1 MGFLFLLKFFRMES
15 LFSLF
20 YQSSGVCTDTRNIKP
35 DSLFIALKG
44 ANFDGN
50 EFVLQALENG
60 ARYAITSRQKLA
72 DNKSIF
78 FVEDTLLFIQNLGRF
93 HRRKFNI
100 PVIGIT
106 GSNGKTTTKELVYA
120 VLSSKFNTL
129 CTKGNLNN
137 HLGVPFTLLEL
148 NANHEVAIIEMGAN
162 KPGDIKELVEIAEP
176 TCGLITGIGAAHI
189 EGFGSLE
196 GVIKTKSEMY
206 DFLKIQ
212 QGLIFYNSS
221 DEILKKLIGNYFS
234 TFTYG
239 VNDVAQVQARLDKMT
254 PYLNFSWRVAG
265 GTWNSVAAK
274 MVGAYNLNN
283 YLAAVALGVHFGL
296 EHDAISH
303 ALEHYVPENN
313 RSQVTETGRNTLI
326 MDAYN
331 ANITSMKAALES
343 FDAVERDKKAVV
355 LGDMRELGAL
365 SAEAHQEIVDWLVDK
380 SYLKFLVGEEFSKT
394 NAIQIEKGFRHFPN
408 TKSLIEYL
416 KSEPIQEYFI
426 LVKGSRGIALEGVLE
441 VL

>member
-1 MGFLFLLKFFRMES
+1 METLFD
-15 LFSLF
+15 LF
-20 YQSSGVCTDTRNIKP
+20 YQTSGICTDTRNIKP

-50 EFVLQALENG
+50 EFVHQALENG
-60 ARYAITSRQKLA
+60 ARFAISSREELS

-106 GSNGKTTTKELVYA
+106 GSNGKTTTKELVNA
-120 VLSSKFNTL
+120 VLSRKFKTL
-129 CTKGNLNN
+129 CTTGNLNN

-148 NANHEVAIIEMGAN
+148 NETHEIAIIEMGAN
-162 KPGDIKELVEIAEP
+162 KPGDIQELVDIAEP

-212 QGLIFYNSS
+212 QGLIFYNSN
-221 DEILKKLIGNYFS
+221 DEILQRQLGNYFN

-239 VNDVAQVQARLDKMT
+239 VNESAQVQGRLDKMT
-254 PYLNFSWRVAG
+254 PYLNFSWKRNDGEFHAV
-265 GTWNSVAAK
+265 SAK
-274 MVGAYNLNN
+274 MVGAYNLIN
-283 YLAAVALGVHFGL
+283 YLTAAAVGVHFGVS
-296 EHDAISH
+296 EAMISE
-303 ALEHYVPENN
+303 ALESYTPSNN

-343 FDAVERDKKAVV
+343 FNSVERENKAVI

-365 SAEAHQEIVDWLVDK
+365 SAEAHQEIVDWLSAK
-380 SYLKFLVGEEFSKT
+380 SFKKFLVGEEFSKT
-394 NAIQIEKGFRHFPN
+394 DFDQSFLHFPN
-408 TKSLIEYL
+408 TNALVAHLQSNTLEGH
-416 KSEPIQEYFI
+416 FI
-426 LVKGSRGIALEGVLE
+426 LVKGSRGIALEGVLK

>member
-1 MGFLFLLKFFRMES
+1 MES
-15 LFSLF
+15 LFDLF
-20 YQSSGVCTDTRNIKP
+20 YQSSGICTDTRNIQP
-35 DSLFIALKG
+35 NSLFIGLKG

-50 EFVLQALENG
+50 EFVLQAIDHG
-60 ARYAITSRQKLA
+60 ALFSITSREELA
-72 DNKSIF
+72 NGKTIF
-78 FVEDTLLFIQNLGRF
+78 YVPDTLLFVQELGRF

-106 GSNGKTTTKELVYA
+106 GSNGKTTTKELVNA
-120 VLSSKFNTL
+120 VLSKKFNTL
-129 CTKGNLNN
+129 CTTGNLNN
-137 HLGVPFTLLEL
+137 HLGVPFTLLEM
-148 NANHEVAIIEMGAN
+148 NEAHEIAIIEMGAN

-196 GVIKTKSEMY
+196 GVILTKSEMY

-221 DEILKKLIGNYFS
+221 DEILKKQLGNYFN

-239 VNDVAQVQARLDKMT
+239 VNENDQVQGRLDKMT
-254 PYLNFSWRVAG
+254 PYLNFSWKRKDGEFHAV
-265 GTWNSVAAK
+265 SAK
-274 MVGAYNLNN
+274 MIGAYNLINF
-283 YLAAVALGVHFGL
+283 LTAAAIGVHFDVSDEL
-296 EHDAISH
+296 ISE
-303 ALEHYVPENN
+303 ALESYTPSNN

-343 FDAVERDKKAVV
+343 FDAVEHPNKAVI

-365 SAEAHQEIVDWLVDK
+365 SAEAHQEIVDWLSAK
-380 SYLKFLVGEEFSKT
+380 SFKKFLVGEEFSKT
-394 NAIQIEKGFRHFPN
+394 HFNQSFLHFPN
-408 TKSLIEYL
+408 AMALVTHLQSNTLEGH
-416 KSEPIQEYFI
+416 FI
-426 LVKGSRGIALEGVLE
+426 LVKGSRGIALEQVLQA
-441 VL
+441 L

>member
-1 MGFLFLLKFFRMES
+1 MES
-15 LFSLF
+15 LFDLF
-20 YQSSGVCTDTRNIKP
+20 YQSSGICTDTRNFKR
-35 DSLFIALKG
+35 DSLFVALKG
-44 ANFDGN
+44 PNFDGN
-50 EFVLQALENG
+50 DYVYQALEAGSKFAICSNAHLANDSTIYYTPDTLDFIQQL
-60 ARYAITSRQKLA
+60 ARY
-72 DNKSIF
+72 
-78 FVEDTLLFIQNLGRF
+78 
-93 HRRKFNI
+93 HRRKFKM
-100 PVIGIT
+100 PLLAIT
-106 GSNGKTTTKELVYA
+106 GSNGKTTTKELVNA
-120 VLSSKFNTL
+120 VLSKKFNTL
-129 CTKGNLNN
+129 CTTGNLNN
-137 HLGVPFTLLEL
+137 HLGVPFTLLEM
-148 NANHEVAIIEMGAN
+148 NEAHEIAIIEMGAN

-212 QGLIFYNSS
+212 QDLIFYNSS
-221 DEILKKLIGNYFS
+221 DEILKKQLGNYFN

-239 VNDVAQVQARLDKMT
+239 VNDEAQVQGRLDKMT
-254 PYLNFSWRVAG
+254 PYLNFSWRLAG
-265 GTWNSVAAK
+265 GEWNSVTAK

-283 YLAAVALGVHFGL
+283 YLVAVALGVHFGL
-296 EHDAISH
+296 EHGAISH
-303 ALEHYVPENN
+303 ALEHYVPANN

-365 SAEAHQEIVDWLVDK
+365 SAEAHQEIVAWLADK

-394 NAIQIEKGFRHFPN
+394 NACQIEKGFRHFPN
-408 TKSLIEYL
+408 TKSLIEHL
-416 KSEPIQEYFI
+416 KFEPIQEHFI

>member
-1 MGFLFLLKFFRMES
+1 MES
-15 LFSLF
+15 FFSLF

-50 EFVLQALENG
+50 EFVHQALENG
-60 ARYAITSRQKLA
+60 ARFAISSREELS

-106 GSNGKTTTKELVYA
+106 GSNGKTTTKELVNA
-120 VLSSKFNTL
+120 VLSRKFKTL
-129 CTKGNLNN
+129 CTTGNLNN

-148 NANHEVAIIEMGAN
+148 NETHEIAIIEMGAN
-162 KPGDIKELVEIAEP
+162 KPGDIQELVDIAEP

-212 QGLIFYNSS
+212 QGLIFYNSN
-221 DEILKKLIGNYFS
+221 DEILQRQLGNYFN

-239 VNDVAQVQARLDKMT
+239 VNESAQVQGRLDKMT
-254 PYLNFSWRVAG
+254 PYLNFSWKRNDGEFHAV
-265 GTWNSVAAK
+265 SAK
-274 MVGAYNLNN
+274 MVGAYNLIN
-283 YLAAVALGVHFGL
+283 YLTAAAVGVHFGVS
-296 EHDAISH
+296 EAMISE
-303 ALEHYVPENN
+303 ALQSYTPSNN
-313 RSQVTETGRNTLI
+313 RSQVTETGCNTLI

-343 FDAVERDKKAVV
+343 FDAVEHPNKAVI

-365 SAEAHQEIVDWLVDK
+365 SAEAHQEIVDWLSAK
-380 SYLKFLVGEEFSKT
+380 SFKKFLVGEEFSKT
-394 NAIQIEKGFRHFPN
+394 NAILIEKGFRHFPN
-408 TKSLIEYL
+408 TKSLIEHL
-416 KSEPIQEYFI
+416 KSEPIQEHFI

>member
-1 MGFLFLLKFFRMES
+1 MES
-15 LFSLF
+15 LFALF
-20 YQSSGVCTDTRNIKP
+20 YQSSGICTDTRNIKP
-35 DSLFIALKG
+35 DSLFVALKG

-50 EFVLQALENG
+50 DYVHQAIEAG
-60 ARYAITSRQKLA
+60 AKFAISSNADLA
-72 DNKSIF
+72 NNTNIF
-78 FVEDTLLFIQNLGRF
+78 YTPDTLDFIQQLGRA

-106 GSNGKTTTKELVYA
+106 GSNGKTTTKELVNA
-120 VLSSKFNTL
+120 VLSKNYKTL
-129 CTKGNLNN
+129 CTTGNLNN
-137 HLGVPFTLLEL
+137 HLGVPFTLLEM
-148 NANHEVAIIEMGAN
+148 NESHEIAIIEMGAN

-196 GVIKTKSEMY
+196 GVILTKSEMY

-221 DEILKKLIGNYFS
+221 DEILQKQLGNYFN

-239 VNDVAQVQARLDKMT
+239 INDSAQVQGRLDKMT
-254 PYLNFSWRVAG
+254 PYLNFSWKRKEGESHAV
-265 GTWNSVAAK
+265 SAK
-274 MVGAYNLNN
+274 MVGAYNLIN
-283 YLAAVALGVHFGL
+283 YLTAAAIGVHFGVS
-296 EHDAISH
+296 DALISE
-303 ALEHYVPENN
+303 ALEAYTPGNN

-343 FDAVERDKKAVV
+343 FDAVEHQHKAVI

-365 SAEAHQEIVDWLVDK
+365 SAEAHQEIVDWLSVK
-380 SYLKFLVGEEFSKT
+380 SFKKFLVGEEFSKT
-394 NAIQIEKGFRHFPN
+394 HFDKSFLHFPN
-408 TKSLIEYL
+408 TNALVTHLQSNILEG
-416 KSEPIQEYFI
+416 YFI
-426 LVKGSRGIALEGVLE
+426 LVKGSRGIALEQVLQ